1 MDALS
6 YLEKKVGSLDHLIP
20 DKPTF
25 IMGEIND
32 VRMFSEIFTQPE
44 SSKDEARRCVKKTE
58 TKRLHI

>member
-6 YLEKKVGSLDHLIP
+6 YLEKKVGSLDRLIP

-44 SSKDEARRCVKKTE
+44 FSKDEARRCVKKTE